1 MNTLTTHTCCP
12 HFKESKERKIYEKK
26 LQIFAKL
33 IINEYGSKNEL
44 DLSIRGFSDFATFQV
59 ELYSEEW
66 KDFRIIMRVEIK
78 FTWKE
83 LKAKI
88 DAGILQAREMKA
100 GSAGRCPCCYED
112 LKDVYKTQSCAVCS
126 AILCRSC
133 VDKIRNGDGGVFK
146 CPLCRHRH
154 VRNPRN

>member
-1 MNTLTTHTCCP
+1 MNTITTETRCP

-26 LQIFAKL
+26 LQIFSKL

-44 DLSIRGFSDFATFQV
+44 NLTIRGFSDFHTFQV
-59 ELYSEEW
+59 ELCSEEW
-66 KDFRIIMRVEIK
+66 ENFGIKTRVEIK

-88 DAGILQAREMKA
+88 DAGVLQAREMKA

-112 LKDVYKTQSCAVCS
+112 LKDVYKTHSCAVCS
-126 AILCRSC
+126 AIVCSGC
-133 VDKIRNGDGGVFK
+133 VDKIRKNGGTFK
-146 CPLCRHRH
+146 CPLCRNKHSD
-154 VRNPRN
+154 

>member
-1 MNTLTTHTCCP
+1 MNTITTQTRCP

-26 LQIFAKL
+26 LQIFSKL

-44 DLSIRGFSDFATFQV
+44 NLTIRGFSGLTTFQV
-59 ELYSEEW
+59 EICSEEW
-66 KDFRIIMRVEIK
+66 EDFGIKMRVEIK

-100 GSAGRCPCCYED
+100 GEGGRCPCCYED
-112 LKDVYKTQSCAVCS
+112 LKDAWETHSCAVCS
-126 AILCRSC
+126 AIVCRSC
-133 VDKIRNGDGGVFK
+133 VDKIRKNGGTFK
-146 CPLCRHRH
+146 CPLCRNKHSD
-154 VRNPRN
+154 